1 MKTTRQHSAFL
12 IIGIFLLGASM
23 RTPFTSIP
31 SVINEIAASF
41 HTPATSLGILTT
53 IPLICFGL
61 CSTLVPGI
69 ARRLG
74 NELALFIALLLLA
87 AGSYLRIFGFSAL
100 DRDLNHRG
108 GDHLH

>member
-41 HTPATSLGILTT
+41 HTPATSLGSIRQRSAAFRCKSATAHGKR
-53 IPLICFGL
+53 F
-61 CSTLVPGI
+61 PG
-69 ARRLG
+69 
-74 NELALFIALLLLA
+74 
-87 AGSYLRIFGFSAL
+87 S
-100 DRDLNHRG
+100 
-108 GDHLH
+108 